1 MSTLSGSFVE
11 ICFQPFSMVPFGW
24 GLWLRSLGNSEACSV
39 WIPLLLSRSAE
50 SENELIVQTQWQIE
64 AVVGIREH
72 GLVLHSQAPGPQA
85 LWV

>member
-1 MSTLSGSFVE
+1 MF
-11 ICFQPFSMVPFGW
+11 
-24 GLWLRSLGNSEACSV
+24 SV

-72 GLVLHSQAPGPQA
+72 GLVLHSQAPGHQA